1 MEELRAQGVRVLA
14 PAIWKLIT
22 LDGRGEIVPSEYAE
36 NARAAGL
43 DLIAWSMERAG
54 PLATGGGW
62 YYQSVTDAINNDG
75 DMLKVIDVLA
85 QDVGVIAIFSDWP
98 ATTTFYAN
106 CMNIK

>member
-1 MEELRAQGVRVLA
+1 
-14 PAIWKLIT
+14 
-22 LDGRGEIVPSEYAE
+22 
-36 NARAAGL
+36 
-43 DLIAWSMERAG
+43 
-54 PLATGGGW
+54 
-62 YYQSVTDAINNDG
+62 VTDAINNDG